1 MTTHSASRLGNHPA
15 RAVTDDSWLRDKL
28 PITKG
33 SLSRSH
39 EPSARRLRDCQSE
52 NARSESISAP
62 AEVWSQF
69 SVTETIFVK
78 STPLKADSGMRTVFW
93 TILGTARSGGPTKP
107 GGKNSA
113 AEELLTSWVD
123 EFPSPSV
130 KTTDRSCGPAFLGS
144 SKFTTARN
152 WIAA

>member
-1 MTTHSASRLGNHPA
+1 MTHGCETNCPSRKAACPA
-15 RAVTDDSWLRDKL
+15 VMSHQLDDYAIVSRRTPGRRA
-28 PITKG
+28 
-33 SLSRSH
+33 
-39 EPSARRLRDCQSE
+39 
-52 NARSESISAP
+52 SAP
-62 AEVWSQF
+62 
-69 SVTETIFVK
+69 
-78 STPLKADSGMRTVFW
+78 PPKADSGMRTVFW

-144 SKFTTARN
+144 SKF
-152 WIAA
+152 